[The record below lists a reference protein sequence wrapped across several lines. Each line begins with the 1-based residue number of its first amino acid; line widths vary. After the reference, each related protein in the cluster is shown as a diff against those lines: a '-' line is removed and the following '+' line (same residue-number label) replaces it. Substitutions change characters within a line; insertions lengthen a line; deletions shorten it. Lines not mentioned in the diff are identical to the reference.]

1 MKQTFTSARRPLEIL
16 IHIIGW
22 GIMFGFPFFFVERGN
37 GNINWWAYV
46 RPCRRTTF
54 FYDRVLRQLF
64 PVGSPLPFSE
74 SG

>member
-16 IHIIGW
+16 IHLSAGGLCSVSRSFRRTW
-22 GIMFGFPFFFVERGN
+22 ERKHQLVGL
-37 GNINWWAYV
+37 
-46 RPCRRTTF
+46 RTPCRRTTF

>member
-16 IHIIGW
+16 IHIISW

-46 RPCRRTTF
+46 AMPPYHF
-54 FYDRVLRQLF
+54 LL
-64 PVGSPLPFSE
+64 
-74 SG
+74 

>member
-22 GIMFGFPFFFVERGN
+22 GLCSVSRSFFVERGN

-46 RPCRRTTF
+46 RHAA
-54 FYDRVLRQLF
+54 V
-64 PVGSPLPFSE
+64 PLSLL
-74 SG
+74 